1 MTGEGGNVAAYVT
14 SEGVVLVDDMFERNA
29 DDILGVVRSVTDKPV
44 RYVLNTHQHSDHAGG
59 NARIPPVVEIIAHE
73 NARANMAALKQPG
86 LPRVTFS
93 QETAVFLGGKEVLA
107 AYYGRGHT
115 GGDAVV
121 YFPDLKVIHTGDLF
135 LSGPVIPRRQ
145 GGANIYIDYAQ
156 GGSAVE
162 WTDALGRILT
172 LDFDTVI
179 PGHGP
184 LATRADVV
192 TFRADFAAMRGRVVR
207 PRAPGQEQGR
217 CLENADRRLWLA
229 GRRARD
235 SAGGRVHRRDSAMDW
250 PGRPGVAGGQRPG
263 ATSLSPTALPAH
275 LPTCPNRPSN
285 TGRDFPT
292 LIRPAS
298 ASFERKI
305 SCRWA
310 SSIRSPSSSEA
321 AAPSS
326 MSRAARRT
334 AIGAFVPTAF
344 IAAASRSSPWASAR
358 PVRICSTSFE
368 SKNVASGRCDGGTG
382 SGSTFAGDA

>member
-1 MTGEGGNVAAYVT
+1 MNRTFLAAAVVLLGAWGAYTQTPRPPRPANIQNIRENLYLVTGEGGNVAAYVT

-59 NARIPPVVEIIAHE
+59 NARIPPVVEIIAHQ

-184 LATRADVV
+184 LASRADVV
-192 TFRADFAAMRGRVVR
+192 TFRADFAAMRGRVADLLR
-207 PRAPGQEQGR
+207 QGKSKGDVSR
-217 CLENADRRLWLA
+217 MLIDDYGWP
-229 GRRARD
+229 
-235 SAGGRVHRRDSAMDW
+235 AGGLAIQQVD
-250 PGRPGVAGGQRPG
+250 
-263 ATSLSPTALPAH
+263 ALIAE
-275 LPTCPNRPSN
+275 
-285 TGRDFPT
+285 
-292 LIRPAS
+292 IRGL
-298 ASFERKI
+298 
-305 SCRWA
+305 
-310 SSIRSPSSSEA
+310 
-321 AAPSS
+321 
-326 MSRAARRT
+326 AR
-334 AIGAFVPTAF
+334 
-344 IAAASRSSPWASAR
+344 
-358 PVRICSTSFE
+358 
-368 SKNVASGRCDGGTG
+368 
-382 SGSTFAGDA
+382 